1 MTYLTNAFS
10 INMLAR
16 EGRAIRFEPVS
27 VERAAELARDAVS
40 AIGHADTA
48 AVVSSV
54 LGFPVA
60 CNRANVTFAPGDVM
74 LVAQYSG
81 PRLPEGA
88 TALPAGA
95 RIEFWLVHDA

>member
-27 VERAAELARDAVS
+27 VERAAELARD
-40 AIGHADTA
+40 
-48 AVVSSV
+48 
-54 LGFPVA
+54 
-60 CNRANVTFAPGDVM
+60 M

>member
-27 VERAAELARDAVS
+27 VERAAE
-40 AIGHADTA
+40 
-48 AVVSSV
+48 SV
-54 LGFPVA
+54 LGLPVA